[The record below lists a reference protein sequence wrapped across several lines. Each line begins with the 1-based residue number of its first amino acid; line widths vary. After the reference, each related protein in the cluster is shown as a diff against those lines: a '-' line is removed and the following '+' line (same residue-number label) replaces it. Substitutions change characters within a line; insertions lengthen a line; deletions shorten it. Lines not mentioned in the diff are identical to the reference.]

1 MKAKNS
7 PYYLLA
13 QRSALTDTPR
23 ERGDS
28 HTETTGF
35 QPAEK
40 LVFRG
45 GGPSVRAAKL
55 PGTER
60 NPASTLSRR

>member
-1 MKAKNS
+1 MKANYS

-28 HTETTGF
+28 HTETL
-35 QPAEK
+35 K
-40 LVFRG
+40 LHKNLACRFR
-45 GGPSVRAAKL
+45 
-55 PGTER
+55 
-60 NPASTLSRR
+60 LSDF